1 MTIDEALLRLLLIGQ
16 DLANVEAHL
25 EKGEH
30 RNLVSICREDIES
43 VRNLLGKILGS
54 LGTSAD
60 SEENARRVNLINMIE
75 GVTDERKLRLAER
88 RLPLD

>member
-25 EKGEH
+25 EKGEQ
-30 RNLVSICREDIES
+30 RNLVSICREDVES
-43 VRNLLGKILGS
+43 VRELLGKILGS
-54 LGTSAD
+54 LEASAG
-60 SEENARRVNLINMIE
+60 SEENARTVKMINMIE
-75 GVTDERKLRLAER
+75 SVTAERKLRLAER